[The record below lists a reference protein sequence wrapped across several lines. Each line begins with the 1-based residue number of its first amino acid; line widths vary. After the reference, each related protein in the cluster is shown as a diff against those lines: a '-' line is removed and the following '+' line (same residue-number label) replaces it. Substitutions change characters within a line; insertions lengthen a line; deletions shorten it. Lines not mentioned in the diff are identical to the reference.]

1 MGTYTYRAKSAAGQ
15 LVSGRIDADSPRGA
29 ALKLREKSLV
39 PISIQEF
46 VQTGDVMA
54 SVSASKKLPLK
65 TLTTFCN
72 QFSVMVN
79 AGLALMPALSILQKQ
94 AENKNFQGVLADLRK
109 SLESGDSLS
118 RAMAKHPKAFP
129 PIMIFMV
136 EAGEAGGVLDKV
148 LVRVAEHFEKESAT
162 VKKVKSA
169 MTYPIIVLV
178 IALGITGGLIMFVL
192 PMFSQ
197 MFEGSGVE
205 LPGITKFLLAL
216 SDFLKK
222 YVLYLIAGIAAAV
235 TAIMMY
241 ARTKDGRRNKDALM
255 LKLPLFG
262 PLTMKM
268 VVSRFTRTFS
278 TLLSSGVPM
287 LQCLEIVGKIADN
300 VIIEEK
306 LKTVSD
312 QVKSGS
318 PLGVSLEKSGIF
330 PPMVVQMTMIGEET
344 GSMDTLLTK
353 VADFYDEE
361 VDAAVKGL
369 TSAIEPIMTIFLA
382 GIVCTILLS
391 VFLPMAKMMEV
402 MG

>member
-1 MGTYTYRAKSAAGQ
+1 M
-15 LVSGRIDADSPRGA
+15 SGKLDADSPRGA
-29 ALKLREKSLV
+29 AAKLREKSLV
-39 PISIQEF
+39 PLSIQEYSDA
-46 VQTGDVMA
+46 GDVMA
-54 SVSASKKLPLK
+54 SVSAAKKLPLK
-65 TLTTFCN
+65 VLTLFCN
-72 QFSVMVN
+72 QFSVMIN

-129 PIMIFMV
+129 PIMIYMV
-136 EAGEAGGVLDKV
+136 EAGETGGVLDKV
-148 LVRVAEHFEKESAT
+148 LTRVAEHFEKESKT
-162 VKKVKSA
+162 VQKVKSA

-178 IALGITGGLIMFVL
+178 IALGITSGLIMFVL
-192 PMFSQ
+192 PMFAG
-197 MFEGSGVE
+197 MFEGSGVQ
-205 LPGITKFLLAL
+205 LPGITVFLLNL
-216 SDFLKK
+216 SAFLKK
-222 YVLYLIAGIAAAV
+222 YILYLIAGIGV
-235 TAIMMY
+235 AIALFSMY
-241 ARTKDGRRNKDALM
+241 ARTADGRRNKDILM

-262 PLTMKM
+262 PLTIKM

-306 LKTVSD
+306 LKVVSE
-312 QVKSGS
+312 QVKSGA

-344 GSMDTLLTK
+344 GSIDSLMTK
-353 VADFYDEE
+353 VADFYDDE

-369 TSAIEPIMTIFLA
+369 TQAIEPIMTIFLA